1 MGPEEG
7 RGEDKVYLIEK
18 PRQSVMGQLVSSCQ
32 RKQIKF
38 FLIINTQFREKIIR
52 IINEQNDHQ
61 RS

>member
-18 PRQSVMGQLVSSCQ
+18 PRQSVIGQLVSSCQ

-38 FLIINTQFREKIIR
+38 FLIINTQFREKIMR
-52 IINEQNDHQ
+52 IINEQNDYQ

>member
-18 PRQSVMGQLVSSCQ
+18 PRQSVIGQLVASCQ

-38 FLIINTQFREKIIR
+38 LLIINTQFREKIMR
-52 IINEQNDHQ
+52 IIN
-61 RS
+61 

>member
-18 PRQSVMGQLVSSCQ
+18 PRQSVIGQLVSSCQ

-38 FLIINTQFREKIIR
+38 FVIIKNNLEKKL
-52 IINEQNDHQ
+52 
-61 RS
+61 